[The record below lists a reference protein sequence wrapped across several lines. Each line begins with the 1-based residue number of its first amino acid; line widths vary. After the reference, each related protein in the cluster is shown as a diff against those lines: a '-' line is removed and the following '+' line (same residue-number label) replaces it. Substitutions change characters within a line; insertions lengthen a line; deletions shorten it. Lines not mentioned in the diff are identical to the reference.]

1 MYITL
6 FVLIILCI
14 FVFSFLLFHIYS
26 IEKKQKPNKPK
37 TKKTQKKE
45 KHQKHLPLFEA
56 TVGYKKP
63 PFQLAV
69 AANQPADTEPDPN
82 VIVVN
87 LPTFAAAAGPSA
99 N

>member
-1 MYITL
+1 LRKNKNQINQ
-6 FVLIILCI
+6 
-14 FVFSFLLFHIYS
+14 
-26 IEKKQKPNKPK
+26 KQKN
-37 TKKTQKKE
+37 QKKE
-45 KHQKHLPLFEA
+45 KHQKHLPLFEV